1 MRTISPSKRAF
12 SLLELIFVI
21 VIIGILS
28 VVAIPHFT
36 HLTDNAKISS
46 ELATAASVQTEIDNC
61 HGEWIVNNGNFI
73 CGADISKSSLNEFG
87 YPNDLGSS
95 LENILKNG
103 TTTEWTKDG
112 SDYYHGPASSDSSN
126 GVPER
131 SPDKTGKPDKNDYW
145 EYNSTTGIF
154 SLIDN

>member
-1 MRTISPSKRAF
+1 MKNSSSAF
-12 SLLELIFVI
+12 TLLELIFVI

-28 VVAIPHFT
+28 VVAIPQFT

-46 ELATAASVQTEIDNC
+46 EFATAASVQTEIDNC
-61 HGEWIVNNGNFI
+61 HGEWIVNEGNFT
-73 CGADISKSSLNEFG
+73 CGADIFKNNLNSHG
-87 YPNDLGSS
+87 YPDDLGSS
-95 LENILKNG
+95 LEHILKNG
-103 TTTEWTKDG
+103 TSTGWTKDS
-112 SDYYHGPASSDSSN
+112 SDYYHGPASN